1 MAWLPRKTPVG
12 WVSRRGTAEG
22 WPRSGRSRGRCPQAG
37 ARRPP
42 KARLWRDERPPKA
55 RLWRDERPPK
65 ARFRWSGGSEAGEDL
80 VAEDGDRGDRVRAER
95 WAEGQVGGAL
105 LLQPAAAAH
114 DLVGVPGDAQPQH
127 LRGDQV

>member
-22 WPRSGRSRGRCPQAG
+22 RPRSGRSRGRCPQAG
-37 ARRPP
+37 AR
-42 KARLWRDERPPKA
+42 RPPKA